1 MYDRVI
7 VPLDGS
13 PMAERALAPAVEVA
27 KRAGAELVAT
37 MVVDDTLTEDH
48 RAYVKHLVSPFDVA
62 SPPPYIIEADD
73 AAECIANAGEADRSL
88 VVMTSHGSSGIRRAV
103 LGSVAEGVVSAL
115 HKPVL
120 LIGPQ
125 CEAGRSIAG
134 GRVLVPLDGS
144 RRAEAI
150 LDAVA
155 AWCDLMALQA
165 WPVTAV
171 DPVPAA
177 PDVPDDAYLRRV
189 TRQLSDLGISSSWD
203 VLHQHD
209 AAEALVT
216 FALGL
221 PASLV
226 AMTTHGR
233 TGLARVTLGSVA
245 TRVVHEVTSPV
256 LLLRPELDEES
267 VSSSN

>member
-27 KRAGAELVAT
+27 RRAGAELVAT
-37 MVVDDTLTEDH
+37 MVVDDALIEDH
-48 RAYVKHLVSPFDVA
+48 RAYVKRLLSPFDVA

-73 AAECIANAGEADRSL
+73 PAECIANAGEADRSL

-103 LGSVAEGVVSAL
+103 LGSVAEGVVSAI

-120 LIGPQ
+120 LIGPR
-125 CEAGRSIAG
+125 CEADRSIAG

-150 LDAVA
+150 LDAVG

-171 DPVPAA
+171 DPAPAA
-177 PDVPDDAYLRRV
+177 SEVPEDAYLRKV
-189 TRQLSDLGISSSWD
+189 THRLSDRGVSSSWD
-203 VLHQHD
+203 VLHARD
-209 AAEALVT
+209 AADALVD

-245 TRVVHEVTSPV
+245 TRMVHEVTSPV
-256 LLLRPELDEES
+256 LLLRPGLDDEA
-267 VSSSN
+267 VS

>member
-13 PMAERALAPAVEVA
+13 PMAERAVAPAVEVA
-27 KRAGAELVAT
+27 QRAGAELVAT

-48 RAYVKHLVSPFDVA
+48 RAYVKHLLSPFDVA
-62 SPPPYIIEADD
+62 SPPPYIIHADD
-73 AAECIANAGEADRSL
+73 VAECIANAGEADRSL

-103 LGSVAEGVVSAL
+103 LGSVAEGVVREL
-115 HKPVL
+115 QKPVL
-120 LIGPQ
+120 LIGPR

-150 LDAVA
+150 LDPVA

-165 WPVTAV
+165 WPVTAL
-171 DPVPAA
+171 DPTGIPA
-177 PDVPDDAYLRRV
+177 PEVPDDAYLRRV
-189 TRQLSDLGISSSWD
+189 TRQLSDRGISSSWD
-203 VLHQHD
+203 VVHHRD
-209 AAEALVT
+209 AAEGLVS

-221 PASLV
+221 PASLI

-245 TRVVHEVTSPV
+245 TRLVHEVTAPV
-256 LLLRPELDEES
+256 LILRPELDEATLS
-267 VSSSN
+267 

>member
-27 KRAGAELVAT
+27 QRAGAELVAT
-37 MVVDDTLTEDH
+37 MVVDDDVTEDH
-48 RAYVKHLVSPFDVA
+48 RAYVKHLLSPFDVV

-73 AAECIANAGEADRSL
+73 AAECIANAGEAERSL
-88 VVMTSHGSSGIRRAV
+88 VVMTSHGSSGLRRAV
-103 LGSVAEGVVSAL
+103 LRAIQ
-115 HKPVL
+115 KPVL

-125 CEAGRSIAG
+125 CEVGRAIAG

-150 LDAVA
+150 LEPVA
-155 AWCDLMALQA
+155 AWCDLMALQT
-165 WPVTAV
+165 WTVTAV
-171 DPVPAA
+171 DPGPAA
-177 PDVPDDAYLRRV
+177 SEVPDDAYLRRV

-209 AAEALVT
+209 AANALVT

-256 LLLRPELDEES
+256 LLLRPELEEAT
-267 VSSSN
+267 VD